1 MKKTWK
7 KNGRNEERD
16 LQVTHGAGFTV
27 KKRLWSHPFDWKT
40 SLCETKTSGPSL
52 IKTYASA
59 KNYQIKI
66 AKKEDKCIFYCAAN
80 VCYATCDV
88 RT

>member
-1 MKKTWK
+1 MIYSVSKKD
-7 KNGRNEERD
+7 D
-16 LQVTHGAGFTV
+16 LHVTRGAGFTV
-27 KKRLWSHPFDWKT
+27 KKRLWRHPFDWKT
-40 SLCETKTSGPSL
+40 SLCKAKTSGPSL
-52 IKTYASA
+52 IKRYARA